1 MKYKCSKCKKIKVEV
16 DFSLS
21 NRKANGW
28 CRDCYRQDHRNKYAP
43 SKGQTDDLRKCK
55 HCNTKYKPKART
67 ESFFCTRKCKD
78 LYRREEDKRVRVESK
93 SERVCVG
100 CEKIIPKT
108 ARADKKWCSEECA
121 LKARSHTMNIQRRI
135 RTSEDVQEFKR
146 TEIYERDGWV
156 CQLCKKA
163 VNPKLTFPNPACA
176 SLDHV
181 IPLSRGGGHKTT
193 NVQLAHL
200 RCNTSRG
207 NKVLNLSPRPP
218 LIRKNK
224 IVFTPSEASLL
235 IGVSKAVLLRAIE
248 TKKVPIIQDG
258 KFESRYL
265 TEKVIADLIL
275 TGVPGS
281 LKWRREQ
288 PRIVI
293 DKTRSSE
300 CPNCGKSFIVNRA
313 HKKYC
318 SAVCVRESENSR
330 RRQVPTE
337 IKCSICGKA
346 IQGRQ
351 LKKKI
356 NLCSRECVNQNR
368 KIREADK
375 SHPQTAICSVC
386 KASYPVV
393 RKPGHPTVTC
403 SAECALELPR
413 IRSREWYSASGKSR
427 PKK

>member
-1 MKYKCSKCKKIKVEV
+1 MKHRCTKCKKIKIESEFY
-16 DFSLS
+16 FS
-21 NRKANGW
+21 NGKVNGW
-28 CRDCYRQDHRNKYAP
+28 CRQCFRDDHRGKYSP
-43 SKGQTDDLRKCK
+43 LKGQTDDLRECK
-55 HCNTKYKPKART
+55 RCKKEYKPKLRT
-67 ESFFCTRKCKD
+67 ESFFCSRTCKD
-78 LYRREEDKRVRVESK
+78 LYRREEEKRVRVASK
-93 SERVCVG
+93 PERVCVG
-100 CEKIIPKT
+100 CENIIPKT
-108 ARADKKWCSEECA
+108 ARADKKWCSEECS

-146 TEIYERDGWV
+146 SEIYERDGWI

-224 IVFTPSEASLL
+224 IVFTPSEAAIL
-235 IGVSKAVLLRAIE
+235 IRVSKAVLLRAIE
-248 TKKVPIIQDG
+248 TKKVPVIQDG
-258 KFESRYL
+258 KFGSRYL
-265 TEKVIADLIL
+265 TEKVVADLIL

-288 PRIVI
+288 PRVVV
-293 DKTRSSE
+293 DKTHSLE
-300 CPNCGKSFIVNRA
+300 CPNCGKSFIVNQA

-330 RRQVPTE
+330 RRQIPRE
-337 IKCSICGKA
+337 IQCSICGKA
-346 IQGRQ
+346 ITNRQ
-351 LKKKI
+351 LNKKI
-356 NLCSRECVNQNR
+356 NLCSQECVNAHR
-368 KIREADK
+368 RSKKVTVRTK
-375 SHPQTAICSVC
+375 ICSVC
-386 KASYPVV
+386 NKAFNLP
-393 RKPGHPTVTC
+393 RKQGHPPATC
-403 SAECALELPR
+403 SAACAKKWPS
-413 IRSREWYSASGKSR
+413 IKSKAWYKENKAKR
-427 PKK
+427 

>member
-1 MKYKCSKCKKIKVEV
+1 MKYKCSKCKALKSKDNFYFKKEKIN
-16 DFSLS
+16 S
-21 NRKANGW
+21 W
-28 CRDCYRQDHRNKYAP
+28 CKECFRQDHRSKYSP

-55 HCNTKYKPKART
+55 HCNKKYKPKMRT

-78 LYRREEDKRVRVESK
+78 LFRRLDNKRALIESK
-93 SERVCVG
+93 SERICVG
-100 CEKIIPKT
+100 CEKVIPKT

-121 LKARSHTMNIQRRI
+121 LNARGHTMNIQRRI
-135 RTSEDVQEFKR
+135 RTSEDDQDFKR
-146 TEIYERDGWV
+146 IEIYERDGWI

-163 VNPKLTFPNPACA
+163 VNPKLTFPHPACA

-224 IVFTPSEASLL
+224 IVFTPSEASILL
-235 IGVSKAVLLRAIE
+235 GVSKAVLLRAIE
-248 TKKVPIIQDG
+248 TKKVSVIQDG
-258 KFESRYL
+258 KFGSRYL

-288 PRIVI
+288 PKIVI
-293 DKTRSSE
+293 DKTRRSE
-300 CPNCGKSFIVNRA
+300 CPNCGTLFIINKVQ
-313 HKKYC
+313 KKYC
-318 SAVCVRESENSR
+318 SAVCVRESANSR
-330 RRQVPTE
+330 RRQIPTE

-346 IQGRQ
+346 ITNRQ
-351 LKKKI
+351 INKKI
-356 NLCSRECVNQNR
+356 NLCSKECVNAHR
-368 KIREADK
+368 RSKGVTVRTK
-375 SHPQTAICSVC
+375 ICSVC
-386 KASYPVV
+386 NKTFNLP
-393 RKPGHPTVTC
+393 KKQGHPPATC
-403 SAECALELPR
+403 SAACAKKWPS
-413 IRSREWYSASGKSR
+413 IKSKAWYKENKAR
-427 PKK
+427 R

>member
-1 MKYKCSKCKKIKVEV
+1 MKHQCTKCKTAKVQSEFY
-16 DFSLS
+16 FS
-21 NRKANGW
+21 NGKVNGW
-28 CRDCYRQDHRNKYAP
+28 CKQCFRDDHRRKYSP
-43 SKGQTDDLRKCK
+43 SKGQTDDLRECK
-55 HCNTKYKPKART
+55 RCKKEYKPKLRT
-67 ESFFCTRKCKD
+67 ESFFCSRACKD
-78 LYRREEDKRVRVESK
+78 LYRKEEDKRVRVASK
-93 SERVCVG
+93 PERVCVG
-100 CEKIIPKT
+100 CENIIPKT
-108 ARADKKWCSEECA
+108 ARADKKWCSEECS

-146 TEIYERDGWV
+146 SEIYERDGWI

-224 IVFTPSEASLL
+224 IVFTPSEAAIL
-235 IGVSKAVLLRAIE
+235 IRVSKAVLLRAIE
-248 TKKVPIIQDG
+248 TKKVPVVQDG
-258 KFESRYL
+258 KFGSRYL
-265 TEKVIADLIL
+265 TEKVVADLIL

-288 PRIVI
+288 PKVVV

-300 CPNCGKSFIVNRA
+300 CPNCGKSFIVNQV

-330 RRQVPTE
+330 RRQIPTD
-337 IKCSICGKA
+337 IQCSICGKA
-346 IQGRQ
+346 IISRQ
-351 LKKKI
+351 LNRRI
-356 NLCSRECVNQNR
+356 NLCSQECVNAHR
-368 KIREADK
+368 RSKKVMVRTK
-375 SHPQTAICSVC
+375 ICSVC
-386 KASYPVV
+386 NKAFNLP
-393 RKPGHPTVTC
+393 RKQGHPPTTC
-403 SAECALELPR
+403 SAACAKKWPS
-413 IRSREWYSASGKSR
+413 IKSKAWYKENQAER
-427 PKK
+427 